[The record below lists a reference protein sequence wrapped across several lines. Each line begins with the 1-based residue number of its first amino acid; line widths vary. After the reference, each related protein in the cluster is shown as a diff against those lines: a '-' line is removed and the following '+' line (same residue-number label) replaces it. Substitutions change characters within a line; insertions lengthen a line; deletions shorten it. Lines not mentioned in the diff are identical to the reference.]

1 MELKNYIRD
10 IPDFPQEGILF
21 RDITPMLHDPAAY
34 GKMIDTLCA
43 QLDGIEV
50 DYVVGPEA
58 RGFLLGAPMALKMG
72 AGFVPVRKPGKL
84 PYDTIK
90 ESYDLEYGSNTI
102 EMHSDALKAGDR
114 VVIVDDLLATGGTA
128 AAACRLCEKMGA
140 KVVAVSFA
148 VELCDLKG
156 REALKDYKVYSVLQ
170 Y

>member
-1 MELKNYIRD
+1 
-10 IPDFPQEGILF
+10 
-21 RDITPMLHDPAAY
+21 MLHDPAAY